1 MQKAIVTCS
10 LKGAVLK
17 EYSHNIPEALD
28 ASRTVGP
35 ANQKL
40 IDQAKSQLVTDGLCT
55 PKQWNDIK
63 FTVSRAPL

>member
-35 ANQKL
+35 ANQELRSSK
-40 IDQAKSQLVTDGLCT
+40 ITAR
-55 PKQWNDIK
+55 N
-63 FTVSRAPL
+63 SRSSGTILSLLSVARRYDP